1 MLPLRGRQS
10 GRVSIPISETGAL
23 MNEQLATRQGL
34 TLAVA
39 KNLAAAAEA
48 EALAN
53 GWNVVI
59 AIVDDGANL
68 LYLQRM
74 DGTQLASTEIA
85 VAKAV
90 SAIKFKRP
98 TKVFEDSLIG
108 GRQAILKLPDA
119 MPVEGGLPLSCNGE
133 HIGAIGV
140 SGVQAHEDGMVA
152 GAGVDALAKITCL

>member
-1 MLPLRGRQS
+1 
-10 GRVSIPISETGAL
+10 

-39 KNLAAAAEA
+39 KNIAAAAEA

-53 GWNVVI
+53 GWNVVV

-108 GRQAILKLPDA
+108 GRQAILKLSDA

-133 HIGAIGV
+133 YIGAIGV
-140 SGVQAHEDGMVA
+140 SGVQAHEDGKVA

>member
-1 MLPLRGRQS
+1 
-10 GRVSIPISETGAL
+10 
-23 MNEQLATRQGL
+23 MNEQLTTRQTF

-39 KNLAAAAEA
+39 KKVAAAAET
-48 EALAN
+48 EALTN

-85 VAKAV
+85 LAKAA

-98 TKVFEDSLIG
+98 TKAFEDSLIG
-108 GRQAILKLPDA
+108 GRQAILSLPGA
-119 MPVEGGLPLSCNGE
+119 MPVEGGLPLICNGE
-133 HIGAIGV
+133 YIGAIGV
-140 SGVQAHEDGMVA
+140 SGVQANEDGMVA
-152 GAGVDALAKITCL
+152 GAGVDALAKIDCL